1 MSRQFSRSRCG
12 VNRLRWGGIETRDAS
27 SHDMRLRVAT
37 LRGLMLHAAQVA
49 EPMPLEPQPVA
60 ARLDPVNAMRAD
72 ATLLDLEQIG

>member
-1 MSRQFSRSRCG
+1 
-12 VNRLRWGGIETRDAS
+12 
-27 SHDMRLRVAT
+27 
-37 LRGLMLHAAQVA
+37 MLHAAQVA

>member
-12 VNRLRWGGIETRDAS
+12 VNRLRWGGIET
-27 SHDMRLRVAT
+27 
-37 LRGLMLHAAQVA
+37 RGLMLHAAQVA